1 MSGSGKED
9 IPFMEKVVFSHLG
22 RRSGRTRVRP
32 GTGFDNGV
40 VSVGGGRVMILTSDP
55 VSAIPSFGMELSAWL
70 SVHLIASD
78 YTSSGCDP
86 EFALFTYNFPAKMDR
101 SEREEY
107 VSVVGDECGRLG
119 VTIAGGHSG
128 SYPGGGFTVIGSG
141 TMLGFADERSYV
153 TPAMAR
159 AGDAI
164 LMTKQ
169 AGIEA
174 TISLA
179 TAFPRTV
186 EARAG
191 AKLASAARGMVSLCS
206 TVADARAARKAGVG
220 AGGLSSMHDA
230 TEGGVLGALAE
241 MASASQKQFV
251 VSPEKIPV
259 AAATV
264 AVCRAFGLDP
274 LATMGEGA
282 LLITCDP
289 SAVPRIRRELRG
301 LHIDCAEIGWVRE
314 GEGLQVGSGARAKRV
329 TAGRDRYW
337 EAYAKGVGRKLT

>member
-1 MSGSGKED
+1 MVTPGKED
-9 IPFMEKVVFSHLG
+9 IPFMEKAVFAHLG
-22 RRSGRTRVRP
+22 RRSDRTRVGP

-55 VSAIPSFGMELSAWL
+55 VSAIPSFGMKRSAWL

-78 YTSSGCDP
+78 YTTAGCDP
-86 EFALFTYNFPAKMDR
+86 ELALFTYNFPAEMTR
-101 SEREEY
+101 GEREEY
-107 VSVVGDECGRLG
+107 IGAIGEECDRLG

-141 TMLGFADERSYV
+141 TMLGFADEGAYV
-153 TPAMAR
+153 TPAMAKT
-159 AGDAI
+159 GDSI
-164 LMTKQ
+164 VMTKR

-186 EARAG
+186 EMKAG
-191 AKLASAARGMVSLCS
+191 VHAAAAARKMVALCS
-206 TVADARAARKAGVG
+206 TVADARAARKVGLGTGGV
-220 AGGLSSMHDA
+220 SSMHDA

-241 MASASQKQFV
+241 MASASRKQFV
-251 VSPEKIPV
+251 VLPERVPV
-259 AAATV
+259 ATATR
-264 AVCRAFGLDP
+264 AVCKAFGLDP

-289 SAVPRIRRELRG
+289 SAVPRLRRG
-301 LHIDCAEIGWVRE
+301 LRASNIECAEVGRVRE
-314 GEGLQVGSGARAKRV
+314 GEGLLVRSGAKARRFV
-329 TAGRDRYW
+329 AGRDRYW
-337 EAYAKGVGRKLT
+337 EAYAEGVRRKLS